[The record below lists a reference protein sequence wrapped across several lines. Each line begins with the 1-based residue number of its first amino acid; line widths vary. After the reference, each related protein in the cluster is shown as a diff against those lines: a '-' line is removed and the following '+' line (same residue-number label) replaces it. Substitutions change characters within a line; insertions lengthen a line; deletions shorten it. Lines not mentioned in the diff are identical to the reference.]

1 MKRFYFFLPVLI
13 SLHFTAMAEPATSWP
28 TSRDR
33 ALQAFDRGNCD
44 KVWQLVWP
52 RAREGN
58 MQAMAM
64 LATGAYSAGLLPP
77 GISQD
82 ALARLRHTLIL
93 SAHAAA
99 SNDAANNELLNSL
112 LQESLIAA
120 AGGRQLQECLTGQTA
135 KEQCIRRA
143 IDMGFLPSLA
153 NYAKELASAEKQP
166 HAKASCTL
174 PGNAA
179 TIPKP

>member
-1 MKRFYFFLPVLI
+1 MKRFYFLLPVLI
-13 SLHFTAMAEPATSWP
+13 PLHFTVMAEPVASWP
-28 TSRDR
+28 ASRDQ
-33 ALQAFDRGNCD
+33 ALLAFNSGNCD
-44 KVWQLVWP
+44 KVWQLMWP
-52 RAREGN
+52 RARDGN
-58 MQAMAM
+58 VQAMAM

-99 SNDAANNELLNSL
+99 SNDAANRELLKGL
-112 LQESLIAA
+112 LQESLIAE

-135 KEQCIRRA
+135 KEQCISRA
-143 IDMGFLPSLA
+143 VNTGFLPSLA

-166 HAKASCTL
+166 HAKAICTL
-174 PGNAA
+174 PGNTAPL
-179 TIPKP
+179 PKP